1 MVYNYNSGTAT
12 VNYQLRRRMARGS
25 YHWMEL
31 TVHVFQEQVTENM
44 YALLYLKDIDGQ
56 KRRQQEQERAANTDP
71 LTNVLNRRIFEQYTS
86 HYVLEEAKK
95 GEVCALLIL
104 DIDNFK
110 QINDTKGHPYGD
122 KVLRTFVDTIHESFR
137 RTDYIGRLGGD
148 EFVVL
153 FKGFGSKKTLD
164 KRLVRM
170 QEQLREKLPTPV
182 SCSVGITL
190 IRKDSYNYEDSIRQA
205 DKALYT
211 AKHKGKDTYCYWEE
225 SEK

>member
-1 MVYNYNSGTAT
+1 
-12 VNYQLRRRMARGS
+12 MAS
-25 YHWMEL
+25 
-31 TVHVFQEQVTENM
+31 
-44 YALLYLKDIDGQ
+44 
-56 KRRQQEQERAANTDP
+56 
-71 LTNVLNRRIFEQYTS
+71 TNVVVLPVPGGPWTIATS
-86 HYVLEEAKK
+86 LA
-95 GEVCALLIL
+95 CITLFTA
-104 DIDNFK
+104 
-110 QINDTKGHPYGD
+110 
-122 KVLRTFVDTIHESFR
+122 SSC
-137 RTDYIGRLGGD
+137 
-148 EFVVL
+148 VL

-164 KRLVRM
+164 KRLARM

>member
-1 MVYNYNSGTAT
+1 M
-12 VNYQLRRRMARGS
+12 
-25 YHWMEL
+25 
-31 TVHVFQEQVTENM
+31 
-44 YALLYLKDIDGQ
+44 
-56 KRRQQEQERAANTDP
+56 
-71 LTNVLNRRIFEQYTS
+71 
-86 HYVLEEAKK
+86 
-95 GEVCALLIL
+95 
-104 DIDNFK
+104 
-110 QINDTKGHPYGD
+110 
-122 KVLRTFVDTIHESFR
+122 RTFVDTIHESFR

-164 KRLVRM
+164 KRLARM